1 MIFWRYSIFSNILL
15 TSAQQCVLWARTVIY
30 LNDEI
35 GAALHFR
42 FSWRLKWQRNGPL
55 MNGHDESRARTFR
68 FGRSDRKHHSNIILL
83 HYFTANFV
91 MIKITFDRSI
101 TTGSTAHIPKKS
113 RGLFRREKK
122 RIHHSLVVFDILWL
136 AYITHIIKRRL
147 SNLSKMI
154 LKCFVIRS
162 RSHNFNSKQR

>member
-1 MIFWRYSIFSNILL
+1 VCSHHLYANIF
-15 TSAQQCVLWARTVIY
+15 VY
-30 LNDEI
+30 LNNEI

-55 MNGHDESRARTFR
+55 MNGHDDQRREHLCMYP

-101 TTGSTAHIPKKS
+101 TTGSTAHIPKKNLARHIFIGKS
-113 RGLFRREKK
+113 KRKK
-122 RIHHSLVVFDILWL
+122 NSSFACSFWHSL
-136 AYITHIIKRRL
+136 AYIINTHNEKALIEFIENDIEML
-147 SNLSKMI
+147 CYSK
-154 LKCFVIRS
+154 S
-162 RSHNFNSKQR
+162 EP